1 MDYNKQINLISIE
14 VSNKIEEINAQA
26 DREVRVLRRG
36 HNQQVIKET
45 EEMDNGI
52 LCNYNMGLIT
62 IEECIDQRISN
73 LQILRK
79 NIFTYAQIK

>member
-14 VSNKIEEINAQA
+14 ATNQIEEINRQA
-26 DREVRVLRRG
+26 ERDIRILRRG
-36 HNQQVIKET
+36 HNQKVTQET
-45 EEMDNGI
+45 TEMDNNI
-52 LCNYNMGLIT
+52 IINYDMGLIT

-79 NIFTYAQIK
+79 NIFTFEQIK

>member
-14 VSNKIEEINAQA
+14 VSNQIDEINKQA
-26 DREVRVLRRG
+26 DKETRILRRA
-36 HNQQVIKET
+36 HNQQVIKQTT
-45 EEMDNGI
+45 ENDNSI
-52 LCNYNMGLIT
+52 INNYDMGFLA

-79 NIFTYAQIK
+79 NIFTFSQIK